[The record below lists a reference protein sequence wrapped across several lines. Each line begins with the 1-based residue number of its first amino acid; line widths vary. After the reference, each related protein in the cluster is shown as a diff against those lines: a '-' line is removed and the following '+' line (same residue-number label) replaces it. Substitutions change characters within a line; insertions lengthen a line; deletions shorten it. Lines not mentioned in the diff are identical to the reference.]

1 MSTITN
7 RSLYYKNR
15 YRKFIFSIPR
25 DDLPR
30 LIVFVEALENK
41 TDYFINLVENDMM
54 HKGVEP
60 DEAFFTVS
68 DRTDDK

>member
-30 LIVFVEALENK
+30 MISFVESLENK
-41 TDYFINLVENDMM
+41 TDYFIRLVENDMM

-60 DEAFFTVS
+60 DEVFFTVS
-68 DRTDDK
+68 DRADDK